1 MEFLKDLTWI
11 EIVYWASALVGGT
24 LFFFRAAL
32 FFIVGDV
39 DDLDVDT
46 AGDIEA
52 SHSDTDISFKLLSL
66 QGLTAFFMMFGLSGL
81 AFISSE
87 IAIPFTI
94 LGGTAV
100 GLFSV
105 WVISFIFTFFKGLQS
120 DGTLNIENAIGQT
133 GSVYLRIP
141 ESGTGQVRVTVQG
154 GLKIFDARSVSGQEI
169 PSQSPV
175 KVVQVQGSS
184 TLIVERLDT

>member
-1 MEFLKDLTWI
+1 MEFIQNLSWI
-11 EIVYWASALVGGT
+11 EIVYWASALIGGL
-24 LFFFRAAL
+24 LFLFRAAL

-39 DDLDVDT
+39 DDLDFDT
-46 AGDIEA
+46 DGVIDA
-52 SHSDTDISFKLLSL
+52 SHGDTDISFKLLSL
-66 QGLTAFFMMFGLSGL
+66 QSLTAFFMMFGLSGL
-81 AFISSE
+81 AFINTE
-87 IAIPFTI
+87 MAIPFTI

-120 DGTLNIENAIGQT
+120 EGTLKIENAIGQI

-141 ESGTGQVRVTVQG
+141 KSGIGQVRVTVQG
-154 GLKIFDARSVSGQEI
+154 GLKIFDARSASGQEI

-184 TLIVERLDT
+184 TLIVERLET